1 MRKPQSQPSLA
12 SLTEADRE
20 QLADWLRQE
29 EYATVLSR
37 VNSPRP
43 DGFGLSLSTEKP
55 LRTFYAKVA
64 LMDLVNFR
72 LPQEKRFTLA
82 QFECLAQRDI
92 HLLTSA
98 DHEQL
103 AGAHEQIL
111 RTVTDLASAGDNT
124 PTQLLALQR
133 LADFPARA
141 ALREQM
147 AELHAD
153 RLQLQLER
161 QDRLKAMQAHRIAM
175 DLRREERVER
185 REKRCAEMNAHKL
198 QRDSEQS
205 ERAAKRM
212 EFTAAHLNIATKRL
226 RLTAKSLAFRR
237 RQHRDRSAADSQRS
251 TLNSQLPPQAD
262 HLGPYAVD
270 LEGIRERARKHF
282 GITPEESA
290 RRAALRKAW
299 RDQES
304 SNSGDKTHAP
314 AAPVLM
320 PENLSPEGILDNSP
334 GASAPVFVREI
345 PSPEGTLENSP
356 APSVPGHSTTFPFSP
371 EGTAELHPL
380 HELQT
385 AMNESDELT
394 ESNQ

>member
-1 MRKPQSQPSLA
+1 
-12 SLTEADRE
+12 
-20 QLADWLRQE
+20 
-29 EYATVLSR
+29 
-37 VNSPRP
+37 
-43 DGFGLSLSTEKP
+43 
-55 LRTFYAKVA
+55 
-64 LMDLVNFR
+64 
-72 LPQEKRFTLA
+72 
-82 QFECLAQRDI
+82 
-92 HLLTSA
+92 
-98 DHEQL
+98 
-103 AGAHEQIL
+103 
-111 RTVTDLASAGDNT
+111 
-124 PTQLLALQR
+124 
-133 LADFPARA
+133 
-141 ALREQM
+141 
-147 AELHAD
+147 
-153 RLQLQLER
+153 
-161 QDRLKAMQAHRIAM
+161 
-175 DLRREERVER
+175 
-185 REKRCAEMNAHKL
+185 MNAHKL

-304 SNSGDKTHAP
+304 SNSGNKI
-314 AAPVLM
+314 AAAQPVLM
-320 PENLSPEGILDNSP
+320 HENPTPEGILDNSP

-356 APSVPGHSTTFPFSP
+356 APSVPGNSSAFPFSP

-385 AMNESDELT
+385 AMNKSDEST